1 MEHKEAMA
9 RPRIYQI
16 ELGQF
21 AWFAL
26 TCESTHM
33 FKQCKQDTRI
43 MRTQKVLHKQEGE
56 PRSTR
61 AMSAGVSHLCE
72 TNILGKITARQK
84 PICLAYGTLDLEEQ
98 TP

>member
-1 MEHKEAMA
+1 
-9 RPRIYQI
+9 
-16 ELGQF
+16 
-21 AWFAL
+21 
-26 TCESTHM
+26 
-33 FKQCKQDTRI
+33 

-61 AMSAGVSHLCE
+61 AMSAGVSSS
-72 TNILGKITARQK
+72 NILGKITARQK